1 MDSVAEE
8 HRKSYNNLGPEE
20 HFGPEDTEEKRS
32 FKRLGVKCLYLYRN
46 RRLLGQAGLV
56 AG

>member
-1 MDSVAEE
+1 MVEE
-8 HRKSYNNLGPEE
+8 DRGRTSFNIPSPEE

-32 FKRLGVKCLYLYRN
+32 FKGLGVKCLYLYRN
-46 RRLLGQAGLV
+46 RRLLGHAEFV